1 MFLEKGETVFT
12 PFKKIS
18 KNLVKIKLGLTLGQK
33 EVSMSDI
40 VLECKDVF
48 KQYELRS
55 GPLEVLKGVSF
66 KLNQGEMLAI
76 VGISGSGKTTLLN
89 LLYGIDTLN
98 KGEILIADQE
108 VSQMSNEEFRVFRQG
123 HLGMIFQ
130 EFYLIPSMTAI
141 ENVMAPL
148 IIAGKSEKLAL
159 TVAYRLLERVEMIE
173 MANKLPHQLSNGQK
187 QRVAIARAIAN
198 TPKILICDE
207 PTRALDTALGDEI
220 MELIEELIKKEGI
233 SVIMTTHD
241 PEVAARADKVLIIRN
256 GQLVEEKIQDKK
268 SFDFRSAQAI
278 YKKSAEAA
286 QKAKEEEAQSV
297 TVSKKRKK
305 ANKSS

>member
-1 MFLEKGETVFT
+1 
-12 PFKKIS
+12 
-18 KNLVKIKLGLTLGQK
+18 
-33 EVSMSDI
+33 MSNI

-55 GPLEVLKGVSF
+55 GPLEVLKGVTF
-66 KLNQGEMLAI
+66 TLNKGEMLAI
-76 VGISGSGKTTLLN
+76 IGISGSGKTTLLN

-98 KGEILIADQE
+98 AGEIIIEGQE
-108 VSQMSNEEFRVFRQG
+108 ISKMSTEEFRIFRQG
-123 HLGMIFQ
+123 HLGIIFQ

-148 IIAGKSEKLAL
+148 IIAGKSEELAL
-159 TVAYRLLERVEMIE
+159 TIAYRLLERVELIE

-220 MELIEELIKKEGI
+220 MDLIEELITKEGI

-241 PEVAARADKVLIIRN
+241 PEMAARADRVLIIKN

-268 SFDFRSAQAI
+268 SFDFQSAKEIYQRSI
-278 YKKSAEAA
+278 DIETVVDETKTVKTSSKKS
-286 QKAKEEEAQSV
+286 KKG
-297 TVSKKRKK
+297 SKTKK
-305 ANKSS
+305 N

>member
-1 MFLEKGETVFT
+1 
-12 PFKKIS
+12 
-18 KNLVKIKLGLTLGQK
+18 
-33 EVSMSDI
+33 MSNI

-48 KQYELRS
+48 KHYELRS
-55 GPLEVLKGVSF
+55 GPLEVLKGVTF
-66 KLNQGEMLAI
+66 KLNKGEMLAI
-76 VGISGSGKTTLLN
+76 IGISGSGKTTLLN
-89 LLYGIDTLN
+89 LLYGIDSLN
-98 KGEILIADQE
+98 SGEIKIEGQE
-108 VSQMSNEEFRVFRQG
+108 ISQMSTEEFRVFRQG
-123 HLGMIFQ
+123 HLGIIFQ

-148 IIAGKSEKLAL
+148 IIAGKSEELAL

-187 QRVAIARAIAN
+187 QRVVIARAIAN

-220 MELIEELIKKEGI
+220 MDLIEELIKKEGI

-241 PEVAARADKVLIIRN
+241 PEMAARADRVLIIRN

-268 SFDFRSAQAI
+268 SFDFQSAKEVYQRSVDAEKMATTETKTEETSGKKTK
-278 YKKSAEAA
+278 KKS
-286 QKAKEEEAQSV
+286 K
-297 TVSKKRKK
+297 
-305 ANKSS
+305 

>member
-1 MFLEKGETVFT
+1 MELFL
-12 PFKKIS
+12 
-18 KNLVKIKLGLTLGQK
+18 KNKLKIKHSSKEIAWFVKQK
-33 EVSMSDI
+33 EISMVDI

-55 GPLEVLKGVSF
+55 GPLEVLKGVTF
-66 KLNQGEMLAI
+66 KLNKGEMLAI
-76 VGISGSGKTTLLN
+76 IGISGSGKTTLLN

-98 KGEILIADQE
+98 TGEIKIDGQAI
-108 VSQMSNEEFRVFRQG
+108 SQMTKEDFRVFRQG
-123 HLGMIFQ
+123 HLGIIFQ

-148 IIAGKSEKLAL
+148 IIAGKSEELAL
-159 TVAYRLLERVEMIE
+159 TVAYKLLERVEMIE

-198 TPKILICDE
+198 KPKILICDE

-220 MELIEELIKKEGI
+220 MDLIEELITNEGI

-241 PEVAARADKVLIIRN
+241 PEMAARADRVLIIRG
-256 GQLVEEKIQDKK
+256 GQLVEEKIKDKK
-268 SFDFRSAQAI
+268 SFDFQSAKAVYQKSI
-278 YKKSAEAA
+278 DTDEQMHDKKN
-286 QKAKEEEAQSV
+286 
-297 TVSKKRKK
+297 TKK
-305 ANKSS
+305 